1 MVVVESGAGDA
12 RQHRCREPADWF
24 GPLLDLQAEEN
35 GGSGDSGRTKCG
47 RRAGFR
53 TCDDCKLM
61 EKETTIREGRKRER
75 LVVVGNGMAGTACV
89 EQILKYSPR
98 FEITIFGDET
108 HVNYNRILL
117 SSVLAGEK
125 A

>member
-35 GGSGDSGRTKCG
+35 GGSGDSDRTKCG

-75 LVVVGNGMAGTACV
+75 LVRLPNAIPRPPSLQHT
-89 EQILKYSPR
+89 LKTSPP
-98 FEITIFGDET
+98 FK
-108 HVNYNRILL
+108 NP
-117 SSVLAGEK
+117 
-125 A
+125 